1 MHSHVFNLMWNQ
13 YQIDQQIF
21 HRDSHLVF
29 HKVFATK
36 RFVLDQPCRV
46 MGLGSCSP
54 VLPLRPQMIQRFQL
68 LRLMVSARR
77 FGLQEGLS
85 WHWKFG
91 LALSE
96 NNQKQDE
103 QFHCSFFTL
112 LLDMEQTP
120 CCLLLDVSHGIMGL
134 HFTVFC

>member
-1 MHSHVFNLMWNQ
+1 MKARSTFFHVRPEEVR
-13 YQIDQQIF
+13 F
-21 HRDSHLVF
+21 HRDLHLVF

-36 RFVLDQPCRV
+36 RFVLDGNWKFKS
-46 MGLGSCSP
+46 GLLC
-54 VLPLRPQMIQRFQL
+54 LPATSLRPQMVQRFQL
-68 LRLMVSARR
+68 QLLVSLRR
-77 FGLQEGLS
+77 FGLQDGLG

-91 LALSE
+91 LAHSE

-120 CCLLLDVSHGIMGL
+120 CCLLLWVYISRCFVMEL
-134 HFTVFC
+134 TV